1 MMSGVIA
8 VHVVATGAPDY
19 FTRRE
24 AHRQAHIERLVELR
38 GRGALVGGG
47 PAPDGRTAEIFY
59 RLKRPAELAPVVE
72 EDPYYRGG
80 VWTAY
85 ASRSFSHF
93 VEPWEVP
100 PVVLD
105 GSRRAT
111 VVEGPTTDPDM
122 AQLALVELRGGGRLL
137 FGGLLDGPLTL
148 AVMRSAD
155 AAEATGWLAETGFW
169 ASDRLASRSWLY
181 VL

>member
-1 MMSGVIA
+1 MGGVIA

-19 FTRRE
+19 LTRRE
-24 AHRQAHIERLVELR
+24 AHRQDHIERLVRLR
-38 GRGALVGGG
+38 AGGALVGGG
-47 PAPDGRTAEIFY
+47 PAPDGRTAEVFY
-59 RLKRPAELAPVVE
+59 RLKRPADLAPLVE
-72 EDPYYRGG
+72 EDPYYRNG

-111 VVEGPTTDPDM
+111 LVEGPTLDPDM

-137 FGGLLDGPLTL
+137 FGGLLDGSLTL

-155 AAEATGWLAETGFW
+155 SAEATGWLGETGFW
-169 ASDRLASRSWLY
+169 AADRLAARPWLY